1 MIQKLIARYK
11 QMRTERYL
19 TQTFRHQYA
28 FVGMGQHSLS
38 NLYPVLHY
46 LGVPLKYICVTS
58 ERKAALIEQKFPGIK
73 GTASLDEMLGDETVG
88 GVFVSA
94 SPSAHFSIAS
104 QVLLRGKSLF
114 IEKPLC
120 QSLEQLDTLIDLQR
134 TAGSHVAMVGLQKRY
149 APAVQMLKQRLRK
162 EQLVSYDL
170 HYLTGAYPDGD
181 ALLDLYIHPLD
192 LVTALFGEA
201 EILSCREVAAN
212 SYLLMLRHE
221 QITGTLELSTS
232 YTWTDAEETLKVCT
246 ASGVYQLSQM
256 EQLAYTK
263 KQPSFLGIP
272 MEKVRP
278 RHTTVE
284 YLYQRNNFTP
294 VMTNNQVFSQGYFGE
309 IETFVNAVEGAATPV
324 ATNISEIRKTYS
336 ILEKMRKCLPTLLF
350 LLMSVLPVAA
360 QSQKDHNFEVAKH
373 LDIFNNL
380 YKNLDLL
387 YVDTINPKDIIG
399 TGINAMLRRLDP
411 YTEYYAQDET
421 KNLRMML
428 TGKYAGIGALIRKH
442 QKLDRVVIDEPY
454 ENMPAAEAGLKK
466 GDVILSIDDTLMTD
480 KEVGYVSSH
489 LRGEAGTSFLLKV
502 MRPSTGKM
510 MKFKITRKNI
520 KLPDLPYYGMR
531 EGNIGYINFN
541 QFTQE
546 SAKEVRRAFVDLK
559 KRGATSLIFDLRNN
573 GGGSEAEAV
582 DIVNLWVPKGVTVVE
597 NRGKVRQASRAYKTR
612 LEPVDTV
619 MPIVVLVNGES
630 ASASEITSGAL
641 QDLDRAVILGTRTYG
656 KGLVQIPIDLPYNT
670 NMKVTTS
677 KYYIPSGRCIQAINY
692 KQGSVGYREH
702 IPDSLTKV
710 FHTAGGREVRDGGG
724 IKPDMEVKADTIPNI
739 AFYLSASGQDST
751 EVMFDYV
758 VDYIA
763 QHPTIAPAADFHLT
777 DADWADFKSRVIKNG
792 FTYDPVSKK
801 QFAELVKTAKFEGYY
816 DDAKGAFDELEK
828 KLNHD
833 VAFDLEKHKAVL
845 LQVLEADIIA
855 AYYYQAGS
863 IEASLNYDRQL
874 REAEHLLRNPE
885 EYKKLL
891 APQK

>member
-104 QVLLRGKSLF
+104 QVLQRGKSLF
-114 IEKPLC
+114 IEKPPC

-134 TAGSHVAMVGLQKRY
+134 TAGSPVAMVGLQKRY
-149 APAVQMLKQRLRK
+149 APAVQLLKQRLRK

-278 RHTTVE
+278 RHTTVD
-284 YLYQRNNFTP
+284 YLYRRNNFTP

-360 QSQKDHNFEVAKH
+360 QGQKDHNFEVAKH

-442 QKLDRVVIDEPY
+442 QKLDRIVIDEPY

-466 GDVILSIDDTLMTD
+466 GDIILSIDDTLMTD

-855 AYYYQAGS
+855 AFYYQAGS

-874 REAEHLLRNPE
+874 REAERLLRNPE

-891 APQK
+891 APKK